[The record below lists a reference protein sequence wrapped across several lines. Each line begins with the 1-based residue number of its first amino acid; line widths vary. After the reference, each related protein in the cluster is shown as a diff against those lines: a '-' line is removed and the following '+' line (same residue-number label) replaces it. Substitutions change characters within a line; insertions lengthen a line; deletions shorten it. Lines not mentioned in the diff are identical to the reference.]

1 MEPDAISEQ
10 DEQKNTSNRPGQK
23 RFSRKKLYWLLVIA
37 FVIITVMLF
46 FAANIYHKPDLNE
59 LLTRAKLTKLPES
72 IQNLQVDTRPSLDN
86 DDQAV
91 PNTGELFI
99 RFEAEPNDIDN
110 FIIRSRCIDKNI
122 FRPLVPLPD
131 NDDVPAWWPTAQTTS
146 GRMYRFRIRD
156 DINGM
161 VAVYDDSNTV
171 RIFLWYIVNP
181 QLRNMQINFKDI
193 YDESVDFLEDVLHEV
208 MDLFD

>member
-1 MEPDAISEQ
+1 MKPDSAAQ
-10 DEQKNTSNRPGQK
+10 DKQKNKSGRKWLK
-23 RFSRKKLYWLLVIA
+23 RFTKAIVGFILIMVLVILA
-37 FVIITVMLF
+37 VLLLYAVNLH
-46 FAANIYHKPDLNE
+46 HKPDPDE
-59 LLTRAKLTKLPES
+59 LLIRANLAKLPKS
-72 IQNLQVDTRPSLDN
+72 IKNLQVDTRPSLDN
-86 DDQAV
+86 DDRAV

-99 RFEAEPNDIDN
+99 RFEAKPNDIDN

-122 FRPLVPLPD
+122 FRPLVPLLD
-131 NDDVPAWWPTAQTTS
+131 GDDVPAWWPTAQTTS
-146 GRMYRFRIRD
+146 GRMYRFRMRD
-156 DINGM
+156 DIHGM

-193 YDESVDFLEDVLHEV
+193 YEESVDFLEDVLHEV

>member
-1 MEPDAISEQ
+1 MEPDSISEQ
-10 DEQKNTSNRPGQK
+10 DEQKNGRDRPDQK
-23 RFSRKKLYWLLVIA
+23 RFTRKKLCLLLVTVL
-37 FVIITVMLF
+37 VILMALF
-46 FAANIYHKPDLNE
+46 FYAVNIYHTPDLNE
-59 LLTRAKLTKLPES
+59 LPARSKLAKLPES
-72 IQNLQVDTRPSLDN
+72 IKNLQVDTRPSLDN
-86 DDQAV
+86 DDRAV

-99 RFEAEPNDIDN
+99 RFEAKPNDIDN

-122 FRPLVPLPD
+122 FRPLVPLLD
-131 NDDVPAWWPTAQTTS
+131 GDDVPAWWPTAQTTS
-146 GRMYRFRIRD
+146 GRMYRFRMRD
-156 DINGM
+156 DIHGM

-193 YDESVDFLEDVLHEV
+193 YEESVDFLEDVLHEV